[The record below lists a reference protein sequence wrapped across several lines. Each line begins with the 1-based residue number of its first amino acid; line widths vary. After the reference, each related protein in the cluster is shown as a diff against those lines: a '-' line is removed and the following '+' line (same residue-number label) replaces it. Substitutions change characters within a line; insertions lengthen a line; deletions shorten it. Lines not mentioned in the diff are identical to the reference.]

1 MSKIRL
7 EKHRQL
13 TLPVEIVTQAGLQ
26 QDDLLDI
33 AYVNGAIILRPILK
47 APIDEPRK
55 SIIDYAGSCKGAWG
69 DTPEEIEANLAADRA
84 SWDR

>member
-7 EKHRQL
+7 EKQRQL
-13 TLPVEIVTQAGLQ
+13 TLPNEIVELAGIRQ
-26 QDDLLDI
+26 GDLLDVTY
-33 AYVNGAIILRPILK
+33 ANGAITLRPIKKPEIL
-47 APIDEPRK
+47 EPRK
-55 SIIDYAGSCKGAWG
+55 SIMDYAGSCKGAWG